1 MAEGKAKPYR
11 ASPRIAEILNW
22 CLKRVEAV
30 PYRVTA
36 RWLFYRL
43 VQERGFHKGEYKNF
57 LKWTSKARKRFFD
70 GWAPDTLIDD
80 TRQSRVRGH
89 GYQSAEAWMDNFKR
103 ERCILDKYIA
113 QQNIVEI
120 WFEAEAMYSQF
131 NYYTEAYHV
140 TLRPFKGDASIDYKW
155 RIAKDL
161 DRLAMYCKPII
172 ILYFGDY
179 DSKGLEIPNNALR
192 DIRSWSS
199 IQFQFFRCG
208 INEEHIQQFNLTEC
222 PENPGAYQWEALN
235 ETAAQQ
241 LILGNLEKN
250 WSLGS
255 VKRVEQE
262 EAQATARW
270 VQLIENALRGAQGNG

>member
-1 MAEGKAKPYR
+1 MVKGMVQSQSYKPSPPVAK
-11 ASPRIAEILNW
+11 ILAW
-22 CLKRVEAV
+22 CLERVHSV

-43 VQERGFHKGEYKNF
+43 VQEHGFQKKDYKNF
-57 LKWTSKARKRFFD
+57 LKWNSRARKCFYE

-80 TRQSRVRGH
+80 TRTAHLRGY
-89 GYQSAEAWMDNFKR
+89 GYESAETWMESFKQ
-103 ERCILDKYIA
+103 EHCILDKYAI

-161 DRLAMYCKPII
+161 DRLAIYCKPII

-192 DIRSWSS
+192 DIRAWCSS
-199 IQFQFFRCG
+199 EFEFFRCG
-208 INEEHIQQFNLTEC
+208 INREHIQQFNLTER

-235 ETAAQQ
+235 EAAAQQ
-241 LILGNLEKN
+241 LILGNLEK
-250 WSLGS
+250 LGS